1 MVLTE
6 EDKQAIWGEKEPDRI
21 VVITRNPYAWFAY
34 ALQIIF
40 PQEQPEPGVDTRAV
54 VEDGAVIDSTA
65 TVEAGAVIR
74 KGAQVGPYCFV
85 GANSVNV
92 TIYYGCRIGRRNIHS
107 GAVIGADGFGF
118 APLDRQYVK
127 IPQIGAVET
136 GDDVEIGAN
145 TCIDRGALQNTT
157 IGQGTKIDDLVM
169 IGHNCQVGKNV
180 VLSGRTGLAGSTIIG
195 DNVQAGGGSG
205 FAGHLKVAAGSIIGG
220 GAGVPGTIDK
230 PDYYA
235 GYMPAMP
242 HREFY
247 NILSV
252 IKRLPEMRRQLKHLA
267 EKVDSLKKE

>member
-1 MVLTE
+1 M
-6 EDKQAIWGEKEPDRI
+6 
-21 VVITRNPYAWFAY
+21 
-34 ALQIIF
+34 
-40 PQEQPEPGVDTRAV
+40 
-54 VEDGAVIDSTA
+54 
-65 TVEAGAVIR
+65 
-74 KGAQVGPYCFV
+74 
-85 GANSVNV
+85 
-92 TIYYGCRIGRRNIHS
+92 
-107 GAVIGADGFGF
+107 IGADGFGF

-220 GAGVPGTIDK
+220 GQAFRVRSRNLTT
-230 PDYYA
+230 
-235 GYMPAMP
+235 MPATCP
-242 HREFY
+242 QCLIESSITFC
-247 NILSV
+247 
-252 IKRLPEMRRQLKHLA
+252 P
-267 EKVDSLKKE
+267 